1 MVGLGHKPRT
11 PMKIFV
17 RSLIA
22 LSLALGISLIWLLW
36 PTSTPAIVDANGT
49 TISGSIA
56 EEEWV
61 EVNGLRQWT
70 LTRGRDRD
78 NPVLLVLHG
87 GPGAGEFAWFRA
99 YNSNLEDEFVVVHWD
114 QRGAGKSFDPDT
126 PAETMNL
133 PQIIADID
141 VVVDHLRTKFG
152 RERIAILGHSW
163 GSLLGTTYV
172 AAHPEKVS
180 GYIGTGQISD
190 MAANETYSYAFA
202 LAEAERRENAAAIA
216 ELTEIGVPPYGVDE
230 TIIQR
235 GWLTEFG
242 GGLTRDGRSQLS
254 LAWTALSVPE
264 FNLLDLI
271 NLVRSALF
279 SMDHLWDQIGDIN
292 LDQTYLSFEVPVFFA
307 LGRYDHQTPSELAEA
322 YFNRLTA
329 PDKELFYFEKSAHA
343 PPWEEP
349 DAFFD
354 VMVNE
359 VKPRLLADR

>member
-1 MVGLGHKPRT
+1 
-11 PMKIFV
+11 MKIIV
-17 RSLIA
+17 RLLSAVALTLAVSLT
-22 LSLALGISLIWLLW
+22 WLLW
-36 PTSTPAIVDANGT
+36 PTSTPAFVDANGDPV
-49 TISGSIA
+49 SGSIA

-61 EVNGLRQWT
+61 EVNGLAQWT

-114 QRGAGKSFDPDT
+114 QRGAGKSFDADT

-141 VVVDHLRTKFG
+141 VVVDHLRVKF
-152 RERIAILGHSW
+152 RRDRIAVLGHSW

-172 AAHPEKVS
+172 AAHPGKVS

-202 LAEAERRENAAAIA
+202 LAEAERLGNETAIA
-216 ELTEIGVPPYGVDE
+216 ELREIGAPPYGVDE
-230 TIIQR
+230 TIVQR

-242 GGLTRDGRSQLS
+242 GGLTRDGRSQVN
-254 LAWTALSVPE
+254 LAWTALSIPE
-264 FNLLDLI
+264 FNLIDLI

-292 LDQTYLSFEVPVFFA
+292 LDQTYLSFKMPVFFI

-329 PDKELFYFEKSAHA
+329 PDKELVYFEHSAHA

-349 DAFFD
+349 DRFFD
-354 VMVNE
+354 VMVNDI
-359 VKPRLLADR
+359 KPRLLPDR